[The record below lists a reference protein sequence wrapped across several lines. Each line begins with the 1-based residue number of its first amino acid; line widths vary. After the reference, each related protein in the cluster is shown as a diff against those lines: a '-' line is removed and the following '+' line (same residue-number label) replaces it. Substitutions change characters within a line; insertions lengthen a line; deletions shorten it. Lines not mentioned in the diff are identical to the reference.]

1 MYGMKSKR
9 LVRLRGSPDMNEPF
23 DIKRNCGNCLFF
35 KSHEDPDRF
44 GVCNYP
50 IPTWLL
56 LSTDQTA
63 VVEHDH
69 GHNCDC
75 HKLKD

>member
-1 MYGMKSKR
+1 MSD
-9 LVRLRGSPDMNEPF
+9 SF
-23 DIKRNCGNCLFF
+23 DVERNCGNCQFF
-35 KSHEDPDRF
+35 KSDEHPKGF
-44 GVCNYP
+44 GTCNYP

-56 LSTDQTA
+56 AMFFKARLVS
-63 VVEHDH
+63 VGY